1 MEDVPGEIFDVS
13 ETYCHCKS
21 DLVVDFIIECEGP
34 NCKIKFYHKR
44 CVGLNVSADDEPS
57 DWVCYECLG
66 QETPIL
72 IPEQEEKS
80 SKPMKTTSGITAREY
95 AFTFEKATENAKK
108 LVLDTFR
115 KLKSEGLCK
124 LNVKLDDAMTLT
136 IRKLRHS
143 NAANGNCE
151 KLIQLLWPSIIQA
164 DDSNLLISTKLER
177 KFGSFH
183 QLRLSNDIQLTFESL
198 MANLEIKNCPTQIC
212 RFLVQMLIQ
221 KLFQELLKRRYDVST
236 ALGETTTPVYT
247 LTSTERQALR
257 FTAGYICS
265 KLSQSFA
272 KHNTNPMNKLCSN
285 ILKNFRVSET
295 EVDTQNVLS
304 YTKDWL
310 NIISRGEYFSVSD
323 PVYILFREMETIV
336 RSNLDES
343 SSLLVT
349 KDQLHQKITDSQS
362 VNYPYMELVKNKDDE
377 DDESDAVE
385 VYLLNKLIKCWMN
398 IRMNAFKHVCKYIQ
412 KKQENSVSPASQ
424 KRMKRD

>member
-1 MEDVPGEIFDVS
+1 MEGVAVEIMDVS

-21 DLVVDFIIECEGP
+21 DLVADLIECEGP
-34 NCKIKFYHKR
+34 NCNIKFYHIR
-44 CVGLNVSADDEPS
+44 CVGLDVSVDDKPS

-72 IPEQEEKS
+72 ISEQEEKS
-80 SKPMKTTSGITAREY
+80 SKPMKTMSRNTAREY
-95 AFTFEKATENAKK
+95 AFTLEIATENAKK
-108 LVLDTFR
+108 LVFDTFR
-115 KLKSEGLCK
+115 KLKSEGLYK
-124 LNVKLDDAMTLT
+124 LNVKLDDMMTLT

-164 DDSNLLISTKLER
+164 DDSNLLMSTKLER
-177 KFGSFH
+177 KTGSFH
-183 QLRLSNDIQLTFESL
+183 QLRLSDDIQLTFKSL

-212 RFLVQMLIQ
+212 NFLLQFLIQ

-236 ALGETTTPVYT
+236 TLGETTTPVYT

-272 KHNTNPMNKLCSN
+272 KHHTNPMNKLCLN
-285 ILKNFRVSET
+285 ILKNFRVSES

-310 NIISRGEYFSVSD
+310 NIIRRGGYFSVSD
-323 PVYILFREMETIV
+323 PFYILFREMETIV

-349 KDQLHQKITDSQS
+349 MDQLHKKIEDSQS
-362 VNYPYMELVKNKDDE
+362 VNYPYMELMKNKDDE
-377 DDESDAVE
+377 DDESDAIE
-385 VYLLNKLIKCWMN
+385 VYLLNRLIKCWMN
-398 IRMNAFKHVCKYIQ
+398 IRLNAFANVCNYIE
-412 KKQENSVSPASQ
+412 KKQENRGSPASQ